1 MVIVVF
7 GYVGG
12 VSGLSGIMS
21 IYHSIVYVIRLLW
34 HFIDTMGFFLA
45 ILPERN

>member
-1 MVIVVF
+1 MVSVVF

-21 IYHSIVYVIRLLW
+21 IYHSSVNVIRLLW
-34 HFIDTMGFFLA
+34 YFIDNMFFLT